1 MPSEYWLL
9 LSRLKCVRD
18 CGRKFSPHIP
28 NGSNCRLAL
37 HLSPSTD
44 LGKVNGYPN
53 LRPGGLNVSGTALR
67 IRRCASVLV
76 LWVNRVLFVQIQIQH
91 TMAPCRFRAETG
103 VLVLWASKL
112 LPARG
117 FSSDEQ
123 SPVQSVF
130 PDIGGDV
137 RWPW

>member
-1 MPSEYWLL
+1 MTP
-9 LSRLKCVRD
+9 R
-18 CGRKFSPHIP
+18 
-28 NGSNCRLAL
+28 
-37 HLSPSTD
+37 
-44 LGKVNGYPN
+44 
-53 LRPGGLNVSGTALR
+53 RPRAETGA
-67 IRRCASVLV
+67 LV
-76 LWVNRVLFVQIQIQH
+76 LWVSRVLFVQIQIQH

-130 PDIGGDV
+130 PDIRGDV
-137 RWPW
+137 GWPW